1 MSDQLEGFLKRLAR
15 DVGADGEKFYNPAP
29 GQDLDIFGADVDRL
43 YRYEAEGLL
52 DTSSPHREQRSGKRQ
67 IDSIK
72 VRLTERGVKRWGD
85 GQ

>member
-1 MSDQLEGFLKRLAR
+1 MSDRLDEFLKRLAR
-15 DVGADGEKFYNPAP
+15 EVGADGEKFYNAEP
-29 GQDLDIFGADVDRL
+29 GQDLDLFGAEVDRL

-72 VRLTERGVKRWGD
+72 VRLTERGVKRWGNE
-85 GQ
+85 Q

>member
-1 MSDQLEGFLKRLAR
+1 MSDRLEEFLKSLAR
-15 DVGADGEKFYNPAP
+15 EVGADGEKFYNPVP
-29 GQDLDIFGADVDRL
+29 GQELDAFGIDVDRL

-72 VRLTERGVKRWGD
+72 VRLTERGVRRWC
-85 GQ
+85 GQQ

>member
-1 MSDQLEGFLKRLAR
+1 MSDRLGEFLERLAR
-15 DVGADGEKFYNPAP
+15 EVGADGEKFYNPAP
-29 GQDLDIFGADVDRL
+29 GEDLDVFGADVDRL

-72 VRLTERGVKRWGD
+72 IRLTERGVRRWGD
-85 GQ
+85 KQ